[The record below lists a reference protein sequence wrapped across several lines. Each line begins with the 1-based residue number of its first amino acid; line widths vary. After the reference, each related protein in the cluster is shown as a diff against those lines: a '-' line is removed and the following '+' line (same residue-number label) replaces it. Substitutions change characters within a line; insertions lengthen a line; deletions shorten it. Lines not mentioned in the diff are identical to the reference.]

1 MVYEDFSQLN
11 EGIVYGYI
19 EDIDLKFISIN
30 IKGHVVVYKNKISNI
45 RISKLREKDFV
56 RIYVKDKEAIYIEQL
71 DDFLYR
77 KFMKLISSIKEVLNK

>member
-77 KFMKLISSIKEVLNK
+77 KFMKLLSSIKEVLNK

>member
-77 KFMKLISSIKEVLNK
+77 KFMKLTSSIKEVLNK